1 MPRPSLSGRRSLS
14 VSVASDFFS
23 SSVGLALVQVVA
35 VGHVVLLGEVPGA
48 SPVIVGLKFVEK
60 ADSADSFLWEE
71 LGRLQRKLA
80 FGLNLCE
87 ELHDTAQIEMLISR
101 VIRTLE
107 SAKLLSRLS
116 LDEFGDVPGDV
127 VLGPGL
133 PLGGLLERI
142 LSLI

>member
-14 VSVASDFFS
+14 VSVASDFLS

-48 SPVIVGLKFVEK
+48 SPVIVGLKFVQE
-60 ADSADSFLWEE
+60 ADGVNSFFWEE
-71 LGRLQRKLA
+71 LGRLQCKLA

-87 ELHDTAQIEMLISR
+87 KLHDAAQIEMLISR
-101 VIRTLE
+101 VVRALE
-107 SAKLLSRLS
+107 SAKLLSRLP
-116 LDEFGDVPGDV
+116 LDELGDIPGDV